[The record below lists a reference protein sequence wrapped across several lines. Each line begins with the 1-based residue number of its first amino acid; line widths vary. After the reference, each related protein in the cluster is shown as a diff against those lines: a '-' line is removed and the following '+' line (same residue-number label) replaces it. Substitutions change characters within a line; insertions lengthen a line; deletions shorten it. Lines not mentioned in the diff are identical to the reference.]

1 MFKDK
6 KLIVGAMLA
15 LTLAVA
21 GCGGAPATTEEAPA
35 ATDVAEI
42 TVTQKVD
49 ATVAGGE
56 TSEVEVAVPEGG
68 TVYDALVLSGVDYA
82 DQDGEYGIYVTAIG
96 GIGENANGTN
106 GGWVYTVNDEE
117 VMVGCTEYVLEPG
130 DVIQWSYITW

>member
-1 MFKDK
+1 MLKDK
-6 KLIVGAMLA
+6 KLIAGAMLA

-21 GCGGAPATTEEAPA
+21 GCGGAPATEEAPV
-35 ATDVAEI
+35 ATDAAEI

-56 TSEVEVAVPEGG
+56 TSEVEVSVPEGA
-68 TVYDALVLSGVDYA
+68 TVYDALVLSGVPYN
-82 DQDGEYGIYVTAIG
+82 DQDSDYGIYVTAID

-117 VMVGCTEYVLEPG
+117 VTVGCTEYALEAG
-130 DVIQWSYITW
+130 DVVQWSYVTW

>member
-6 KLIVGAMLA
+6 KLIAGAMLA

-21 GCGGAPATTEEAPA
+21 GCGGAPAATEEAPA

-49 ATVAGGE
+49 ATVAGGDV
-56 TSEVEVAVPEGG
+56 SEVEVAVPEGA
-68 TVYDALVLSGVDYA
+68 TVYDALVLSGVDYN
-82 DQDGEYGIYVTAIG
+82 DEDSDYGIYVTAIG

-117 VMVGCTEYVLEPG
+117 VTVGCTEYVLEAG
-130 DVIQWSYITW
+130 DVVQWSYITW